1 MGVIMKNLRLP
12 LFLTRLSIFYFLL
25 PWQLKRFT
33 DPDGIDRIASTHYHL
48 PGWSGVLAT
57 VTGVLWV
64 LLLIA
69 FVTGFKKTI
78 SYGLVFVLHTGAILL
93 SLQAYVFG
101 LESFRLIFMAAIPAA
116 AAMGLL
122 WVLRKEDTMLSL
134 QGKFG

>member
-57 VTGVLWV
+57 VTGVLWI

-78 SYGLVFVLHTGAILL
+78 SYGLVFVFHTGAILL
-93 SLQAYVFG
+93 SLQAYVC
-101 LESFRLIFMAAIPAA
+101 
-116 AAMGLL
+116 LL
-122 WVLRKEDTMLSL
+122 YTSPSPRDQRGSRMPSSA
-134 QGKFG
+134 